1 MTCSAVPCAGWLQ
14 GGPVALE
21 DVEGLRDALLSSSSN
36 MHAPLFLDE
45 QVLQH
50 TQALAYDSEVG
61 ASLLQMLSS
70 RAWAAGG
77 SGASVRVSL
86 QQQWATAG
94 GTLHICYL
102 AQIPVQW
109 VGCCVGGRGCLDHA
123 MV

>member
-1 MTCSAVPCAGWLQ
+1 MTYSAVVCAGCLQ

-77 SGASVRVSL
+77 SVASGRVS
-86 QQQWATAG
+86 QQQQCKSSSG
-94 GTLHICYL
+94 GLHVCCP
-102 AQIPVQW
+102 AHVPVGE
-109 VGCCVGGRGCLDHA
+109 VS
-123 MV
+123 

>member
-1 MTCSAVPCAGWLQ
+1 MTCSAVVCAGCLQ

-61 ASLLQMLSS
+61 ANLLQMLSS

-77 SGASVRVSL
+77 SGASGRVSQSAAAVDKGRCRVAHML
-86 QQQWATAG
+86 PFADSGAT
-94 GTLHICYL
+94 IQSIVVC
-102 AQIPVQW
+102 
-109 VGCCVGGRGCLDHA
+109 
-123 MV
+123 